1 MTQNRFVC
9 EWVTK
14 GCEKIENQK
23 DIETELLGQRNLK
36 TPFRQLQ
43 KIRNFLGSSEMF

>member
-23 DIETELLGQRNLK
+23 FFSAQVFSSFSFYLSASK
-36 TPFRQLQ
+36 
-43 KIRNFLGSSEMF
+43 NFEKHS